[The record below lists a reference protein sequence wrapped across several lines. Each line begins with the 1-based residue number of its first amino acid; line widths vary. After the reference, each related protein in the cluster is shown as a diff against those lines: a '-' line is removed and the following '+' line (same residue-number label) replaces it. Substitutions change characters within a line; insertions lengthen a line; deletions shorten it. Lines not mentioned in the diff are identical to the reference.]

1 MQGVSTSS
9 RVPYRF
15 WMTGAVAVVAASLG
29 GGRSVLAEEHRQH
42 TSTRSSRFN
51 VAETVQ
57 RLEASVHRRGLGVFA
72 CIEQPSQGPS
82 ASQAT
87 LVVVLESSQGG
98 TPVLMR
104 GDGLS
109 SESDV
114 PLSLVV
120 RPVSDDASEVIFPT
134 DFGQWEDWQ
143 DLPQELAAELAELPA
158 VVADALA

>member
-1 MQGVSTSS
+1 MSTSS
-9 RVPYRF
+9 RVPHRF

-29 GGRSVLAEEHRQH
+29 GGRSALAEENRH
-42 TSTRSSRFN
+42 TSTRASRFN

-72 CIEQPSQGPS
+72 CIAQPGDGVW
-82 ASQAT
+82 ASQST
-87 LVVVLESSQGG
+87 LVVVIESSQGG

-104 GDGLS
+104 GDGLA

-120 RPVSDDASEVIFPT
+120 RAVSDDQSEVSFPT

-143 DLPQELAAELAELPA
+143 DLPQELAADLAQLPK

>member
-1 MQGVSTSS
+1 VSTSS

-29 GGRSVLAEEHRQH
+29 SGRNVLAEEQRH

-72 CIEQPSQGPS
+72 CIEQPAQGES
-82 ASQAT
+82 ASQST

-104 GDGLS
+104 GDALS
-109 SESDV
+109 TESEV
-114 PLSLVV
+114 PLSLIV

-143 DLPQELAAELAELPA
+143 DLPQELAADLAELPA

>member
-1 MQGVSTSS
+1 MQGMGSS
-9 RVPYRF
+9 RVPRRF

-29 GGRSVLAEEHRQH
+29 GGRNVHAEENRH
-42 TSTRSSRFN
+42 TSTRPSRYS

-57 RLEASVHRRGLGVFA
+57 RLEASVHRRGLSVFA
-72 CIEQPSQGPS
+72 CIEQPAQDAS

-98 TPVLMR
+98 TPVMMR
-104 GDGLS
+104 GEGAS
-109 SESDV
+109 QSEV

-120 RPVSDDASEVIFPT
+120 RATGDDASEVIFPT

-143 DLPQELAAELAELPA
+143 DLPQELAAEFAELPA
-158 VVADALA
+158 VVADALD

>member
-1 MQGVSTSS
+1 MTTSS
-9 RVPYRF
+9 RVPQRA

-29 GGRSVLAEEHRQH
+29 GGRNALAEEHRH
-42 TSTRSSRFN
+42 TSTRLSRFS

-72 CIEQPSQGPS
+72 CIAQPALGSSESQS
-82 ASQAT
+82 T

-104 GDGLS
+104 GDGPS
-109 SESDV
+109 SRSDV

-143 DLPQELAAELAELPA
+143 DLPQALAAELAELPA

>member
-1 MQGVSTSS
+1 MTTSSS
-9 RVPYRF
+9 RVPQRF

-29 GGRSVLAEEHRQH
+29 GGRNVLAEEHRH

-72 CIEQPSQGPS
+72 CIAQPTQGSSESQS
-82 ASQAT
+82 T

-104 GDGLS
+104 GDGPS
-109 SESDV
+109 SRSDV

>member
-1 MQGVSTSS
+1 MSTSS
-9 RVPYRF
+9 RVPHRF
-15 WMTGAVAVVAASLG
+15 WMTGAVAVVAASIG
-29 GGRSVLAEEHRQH
+29 GGRNVFAEEHRH
-42 TSTRSSRFN
+42 TSTRSSRYS

-72 CIEQPSQGPS
+72 CIAQPGAS
-82 ASQAT
+82 ASQST

-104 GDGLS
+104 GDGPS

-114 PLSLVV
+114 PLSLIV
-120 RPVSDDASEVIFPT
+120 RPISDDASEVIFPT
-134 DFGQWEDWQ
+134 DFGQWEDWH

>member
-1 MQGVSTSS
+1 MNTSS
-9 RVPYRF
+9 RVPQRF

-29 GGRSVLAEEHRQH
+29 GGRNVLAEENRH
-42 TSTRSSRFN
+42 TSARSSRFN

-72 CIEQPSQGPS
+72 CIEQPDHSPS
-82 ASQAT
+82 ATQAT

-104 GDGLS
+104 GEGPAT
-109 SESDV
+109 ESDV
-114 PLSLVV
+114 LLSLVV
-120 RPVSDDASEVIFPT
+120 RPVSDGASEVIFPT

-158 VVADALA
+158 VVADAALA

>member
-1 MQGVSTSS
+1 MSSS
-9 RVPYRF
+9 RVPQRF

-29 GGRSVLAEEHRQH
+29 GARHVLAEEHRH
-42 TSTRSSRFN
+42 TTRPSPYN

-57 RLEASVHRRGLGVFA
+57 RLEASVHRRGLSVFA
-72 CIEQPSQGPS
+72 CIAQPGLDAS

-98 TPVLMR
+98 TPVMML
-104 GDGLS
+104 GEGAAQS
-109 SESDV
+109 HV

-120 RPVSDDASEVIFPT
+120 RPTSEDASEVIFPT

-143 DLPQELAAELAELPA
+143 DLPQQLAAEFAELPA

>member
-1 MQGVSTSS
+1 MSSSS
-9 RVPYRF
+9 RGPHRA
-15 WMTGAVAVVAASLG
+15 WMTGAVAVVAASIG
-29 GGRSVLAEEHRQH
+29 GGRSALAEENRN
-42 TSTRSSRFN
+42 TSTRSSRYN

-72 CIEQPSQGPS
+72 CIAQPARDDA
-82 ASQAT
+82 ASQST

-104 GDGLS
+104 GEGPA

-134 DFGQWEDWQ
+134 EFGKWEDWH
-143 DLPQELAAELAELPA
+143 DLPQELAGELAELPA